1 MSSFET
7 EGHWQEALALLTDMI
22 NCALLPD
29 VISFDTAMSA
39 CDKAEKWQEALELLA
54 KLHSASLQEDVIT
67 CSALMS
73 ACVKAEQWALALR
86 FFEEMKNIQRNIFVY
101 TGAMKAFETCNAWMS
116 SLLVFDD
123 MMCSF
128 LEADTVARNA
138 VMGACSD
145 FWWIAVGLLGSSVG
159 QCDEVSYN
167 TLLTACAKGQKR
179 AMQPRWSICWTAACA
194 YLKILPVKILEVM
207 LPEGLDD
214 PKKLWNYCNDLH
226 SSKSKRRHFQSSLLS
241 TSHQPI
247 CVAEHLQDI
256 FDMTCATCASSNT
269 TWWCGLRWRGH
280 WETAEIFSA
289 VKVVVVLVTEF
300 SAAF

>member
-7 EGHWQEALALLTDMI
+7 EGHWQEALALLTYMI

-54 KLHSASLQEDVIT
+54 KLHSASLEEDVIT

-73 ACVKAEQWALALR
+73 ACVKGEQWALALR

-123 MMCSF
+123 MMCSS

-138 VMGACSD
+138 VIGACSD
-145 FWWIAVGLLGSSVG
+145 FWWIAVGLLDSSVG

-167 TLLTACAKGQKR
+167 TLLTACAKDQKR
-179 AMQPRWSICWTAACA
+179 AMQPRWSIC
-194 YLKILPVKILEVM
+194 
-207 LPEGLDD
+207 
-214 PKKLWNYCNDLH
+214 
-226 SSKSKRRHFQSSLLS
+226 
-241 TSHQPI
+241 
-247 CVAEHLQDI
+247 
-256 FDMTCATCASSNT
+256 
-269 TWWCGLRWRGH
+269 
-280 WETAEIFSA
+280 
-289 VKVVVVLVTEF
+289 
-300 SAAF
+300 

>member
-7 EGHWQEALALLTDMI
+7 EGHWQEALVLLTDMI

-39 CDKAEKWQEALELLA
+39 CDKAEKWQEALELLT

-73 ACVKAEQWALALR
+73 ACVKGEQWALALR
-86 FFEEMKNIQRNIFVY
+86 FFAEMTNIQRNIFVY
-101 TGAMKAFETCNAWMS
+101 TGAMNAFEKCNAWMS

-138 VMGACSD
+138 VIGACSD
-145 FWWIAVGLLGSSVG
+145 FWWIALGLLDSSVG
-159 QCDEVSYN
+159 RCDEVSYN

-179 AMQPRWSICWTAACA
+179 ARQPRWASCSIVAGA
-194 YLKILPVKILEVM
+194 YSKILPAKILEVM
-207 LPEGLDD
+207 LPGGLDD
-214 PKKLWNYCNDLH
+214 PNKLTY
-226 SSKSKRRHFQSSLLS
+226 
-241 TSHQPI
+241 T
-247 CVAEHLQDI
+247 HLNLNQ
-256 FDMTCATCASSNT
+256 A
-269 TWWCGLRWRGH
+269 
-280 WETAEIFSA
+280 FSRQ
-289 VKVVVVLVTEF
+289 F
-300 SAAF
+300 AFH